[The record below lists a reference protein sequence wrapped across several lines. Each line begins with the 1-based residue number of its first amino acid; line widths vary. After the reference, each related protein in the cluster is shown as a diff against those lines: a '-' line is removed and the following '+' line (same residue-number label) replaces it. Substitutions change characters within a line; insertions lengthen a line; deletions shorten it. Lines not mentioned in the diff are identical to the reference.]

1 MLVRYIYI
9 YMYVTDI
16 FLDNG
21 ETTGY
26 RAFTCRQN
34 NNLWQGKG

>member
-1 MLVRYIYI
+1 MLVQYIYI

-21 ETTGY
+21 ERLSRFY
-26 RAFTCRQN
+26 VSA
-34 NNLWQGKG
+34 K